1 MIQPRASE
9 QHLGI
14 LKGMDLPAG
23 TIPEPLQQLIEII
36 RGLLGA
42 LIGADVT
49 GDETIAN
56 RQQIHTHTCARVRPR
71 LGASHRSENA
81 EIPVHH

>member
-1 MIQPRASE
+1 
-9 QHLGI
+9 LGI
-14 LKGMDLPAG
+14 LKGMDLPPG

-42 LIGADVT
+42 LVGTDMT

-56 RQQIHTHTCARVRPR
+56 RQQIHTHTCARAALR
-71 LGASHRSENA
+71 LYACNWRGNA
-81 EIPVHH
+81 EIPLHH